1 MDDIKYQDELV
12 DEILKKKELSALD
25 EDFIKK
31 KIKDFFADIHN
42 YQYKEKVLGKIQDSR
57 SYSQFKKSKEYDY
70 LIKGI
75 RAELRKVYG
84 AFILQEYAKKK
95 IILERLKDDKDSQSI
110 HEELLNLHK
119 STKERMGHYRIL
131 YDKIFE
137 DITGKAVVMDIA
149 CGLNPVSNIYF
160 RQKIKKYI
168 ASDISS
174 EDCDFLKAYFDV
186 VNIDNEVFPMD
197 LSDEDNYKKLSSYK
211 CDVCL
216 IFKSLD
222 GIERVKRNITRRL
235 LQSIDTKYF
244 AITFPTLPLSGH
256 RDIKENR
263 RLWLER
269 LLDGLGWKWDKQLIE
284 NELLYRV
291 KKT

>member
-1 MDDIKYQDELV
+1 MIRYEQELV
-12 DEILKKKELSALD
+12 EEILKKKELSALD
-25 EDFIKK
+25 EDFISK
-31 KIKDFFADIHN
+31 KISEFFKDIKN
-42 YQYKEKVLGKIQDSR
+42 YQYKEKVLKKIEDSK
-57 SYSQFKKSKEYDY
+57 SYSQFKKSKEYDF

-84 AFILQEYAKKK
+84 AFILEEYAKKK
-95 IILERLKDDKDSQSI
+95 DVLDELRKDRDDVSI
-110 HEELLNLHK
+110 HEDLLMLHK
-119 STKERMGHYRIL
+119 STKERMGHYKIL

-137 DITGKAVVMDIA
+137 NIKGELVIMDIA

-160 RQKIKKYI
+160 KDRIKKYI

-174 EDCDFLKAYFDV
+174 EDCDFLKEYFD
-186 VNIDNEVFPMD
+186 IIRMDHEVFPLD
-197 LSDEDNYKKLSSYK
+197 LSDEKNFKMLSSHK
-211 CDVCL
+211 CDVCF

-222 GIERVKRNITRRL
+222 GIERVSRNITGKL
-235 LQSIDTKYF
+235 LESIDARYF
-244 AITFPTLPLSGH
+244 AITFPTLTLSGH

-269 LLDGLGWKWDKQLIE
+269 LLDRLGWKWKKELIE

-291 KKT
+291 KKGN